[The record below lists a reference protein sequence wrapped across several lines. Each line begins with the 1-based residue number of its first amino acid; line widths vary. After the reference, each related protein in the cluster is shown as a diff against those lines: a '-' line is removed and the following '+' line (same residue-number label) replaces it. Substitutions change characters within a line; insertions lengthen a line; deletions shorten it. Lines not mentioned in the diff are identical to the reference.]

1 MAEFK
6 VSMKLSVYCKPCW
19 APAVYQGLEH
29 LTGGELHKFV
39 CPKCGTETYL
49 HEGD

>member
-6 VSMKLSVYCKPCW
+6 VSIKLSVYCKPCW

-49 HEGD
+49 NEGD